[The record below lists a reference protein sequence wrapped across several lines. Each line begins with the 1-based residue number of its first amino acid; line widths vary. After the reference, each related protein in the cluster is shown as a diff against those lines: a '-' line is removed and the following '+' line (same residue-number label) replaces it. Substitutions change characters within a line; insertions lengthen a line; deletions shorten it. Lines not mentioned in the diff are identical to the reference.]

1 MGLKVRGTRQLFTA
15 PKGEKGDKGEDGNSF
30 TPKGQAYGHFD
41 SSDDFYD
48 ALDQGQLN
56 YAESFLVDDDE
67 GGTAKVYTIAIR
79 RIGVV
84 DAEDGDAYTI
94 VGTKHLWAA
103 TGHKWV
109 DFGEIQG
116 PPGENGQ
123 DGDDGHDAELYKLQL
138 TEGWARWEK
147 YGSGW
152 RLKCCIKGN
161 AWFIRGGT
169 QMSATSGTGYEEQR
183 IRIRY
188 NNNKQL
194 HFEPIAGDGSW
205 TDDVAGKYLEDDEYG
220 SSSVGQP
227 ECIIVELIGK
237 DISDHTQVLDA
248 LSIAIAWDGEPGGKG
263 GDGDPGPMGIPAG
276 AYNSSARYERTS
288 EIVPIVEHNG
298 EYWYPRNIGVL
309 TNSEPSANNNNWK
322 KAENFEVMF
331 VKILFAA
338 FAKLGEAIFHGNF
351 MFSQNGKV
359 NGAASNNYQ
368 LFSPSDPDNEGN
380 ASRFAPNLY
389 LNFLTGAARLAAGK
403 AKFNADGSGSL
414 AGDRIEWDNLGMK
427 LAGVLYKKKTVI
439 TLSNLSQYMTVVG
452 TFVENGETKNLYAL
466 DVLKAGTWIE
476 LNGIRPGVYFKL
488 PSMRWDGTYTE
499 AEKNLARSLVG
510 CSVIISTVDSN
521 ICGFRDTH
529 MRYYDVFDISGN
541 NRYTLDDDS
550 PNAHNMAFDYRYT
563 VYLECVLADV
573 KDSNG
578 WYREDIRWDA
588 KVVKENS

>member
-1 MGLKVRGTRQLFTA
+1 
-15 PKGEKGDKGEDGNSF
+15 
-30 TPKGQAYGHFD
+30 
-41 SSDDFYD
+41 
-48 ALDQGQLN
+48 
-56 YAESFLVDDDE
+56 
-67 GGTAKVYTIAIR
+67 
-79 RIGVV
+79 
-84 DAEDGDAYTI
+84 
-94 VGTKHLWAA
+94 
-103 TGHKWV
+103 
-109 DFGEIQG
+109 
-116 PPGENGQ
+116 
-123 DGDDGHDAELYKLQL
+123 
-138 TEGWARWEK
+138 
-147 YGSGW
+147 
-152 RLKCCIKGN
+152 
-161 AWFIRGGT
+161 
-169 QMSATSGTGYEEQR
+169 
-183 IRIRY
+183 
-188 NNNKQL
+188 
-194 HFEPIAGDGSW
+194 
-205 TDDVAGKYLEDDEYG
+205 
-220 SSSVGQP
+220 
-227 ECIIVELIGK
+227 
-237 DISDHTQVLDA
+237 LDA
-248 LSIAIAWDGEPGGKG
+248 LTIAIAWDGEPGGKG

-276 AYNSSARYERTS
+276 AYNSSARYERTRG
-288 EIVPIVEHNG
+288 IAPIVEHNG
-298 EYWYPRNIGVL
+298 EYWYPRNKGVL
-309 TNSEPSANNNNWK
+309 TNSEPSANNSNWK

-359 NGAASNNYQ
+359 NGADSNNYQ

-452 TFVENGETKNLYAL
+452 TFVENGETKYLYAL

-476 LNGIRPGVYFKL
+476 LNGIRPGVAFKL

-550 PNAHNMAFDYRYT
+550 PNAHNMIFDSRYT

>member
-1 MGLKVRGTRQLFTA
+1 MSLKVRGTRQLFTA

-41 SSDDFYD
+41 SPEDFETAVEHNLVTAGYK
-48 ALDQGQLN
+48 
-56 YAESFLVDDDE
+56 YLVDDRE
-67 GGTAKVYTIAIR
+67 GDYAMVYTKYGHG
-79 RIGVV
+79 IGTLTA
-84 DAEDGDAYTI
+84 DDGDAYTI

-103 TGHKWV
+103 TGNIWV

-123 DGDDGHDAELYKLQL
+123 NGEDGNDAELYRLQM
-138 TEGWARWEK
+138 TEAWARWEK
-147 YGSGW
+147 GDPTGW
-152 RLKCCIKGN
+152 ILKCSIKGN

-169 QMSATSGTGYEEQR
+169 QMAATSGSRYEEQR

-194 HFEPIAGDGSW
+194 HYEPIAGDGSW
-205 TDDVAGKYLEDDEYG
+205 TDGVAGKYLEDDEYG

-248 LSIAIAWDGEPGGKG
+248 LTIAIAWDGEPGGKG
-263 GDGDPGPMGIPAG
+263 NDGAPGPMGIPAG
-276 AYNSSARYERTS
+276 SYNSSAIYERTS

-298 EYWYPRNIGVL
+298 KYWYPRNIGVL
-309 TNSEPSANNNNWK
+309 TNSEPSSNNDWRLVDY
-322 KAENFEVMF
+322 FTVMF

-338 FAKLGEAIFHGNF
+338 FAKVGEAIFHGNF

-359 NGAASNNYQ
+359 NGADSNNYQ

-488 PSMRWDGTYTE
+488 PSMKWNGTYTE

-521 ICGFRDTH
+521 ICGFRYTH
-529 MRYYDVFDISGN
+529 MRFYENYTDINGN
-541 NRYTLDDDS
+541 RNYLDEDS
-550 PNAHNMAFDYRYT
+550 PNANQMVFDYRST
-563 VYLECVLADV
+563 VYLDCVMADV

-588 KVVKENS
+588 RLVRENS

>member
-1 MGLKVRGTRQLFTA
+1 MSLKVRGTRQLFTA

-41 SSDDFYD
+41 SSDDFND

-56 YAESFLVDDDE
+56 YNESFLVDDDE

-116 PPGENGQ
+116 PPGENGKP
-123 DGDDGHDAELYKLQL
+123 GDDGHDAELYKLQL

-147 YGSGW
+147 YDSGW

-248 LSIAIAWDGEPGGKG
+248 LTIAIAWDGEPGGKG

-276 AYNSSARYERTS
+276 TYNSSARYERTKS
-288 EIVPIVEHNG
+288 IAPIVENNG
-298 EYWYPRNIGVL
+298 KYWYLKNVGVI
-309 TNSEPSANNNNWK
+309 SGVEPSSDANSPWGLVP
-322 KAENFEVMF
+322 EFEVF
-331 VKILFAA
+331 FIKILFAA
-338 FAKLGEAIFHGNF
+338 FAKVGEAIFHGNF

-359 NGAASNNYQ
+359 NEAASNNYQ
-368 LFSPSDPDNEGN
+368 LFSPSDPDNEGS

-403 AKFNADGSGSL
+403 AKFFADGRGSL
-414 AGDRIEWDNLGMK
+414 AGGNLTWDALGNVTVTGFVRRSKTIITTENIEHYKRDDITS
-427 LAGVLYKKKTVI
+427 AVVLDFDKCGSFIQLNT
-439 TLSNLSQYMTVVG
+439 G
-452 TFVENGETKNLYAL
+452 TSGYFAL
-466 DVLKAGTWIE
+466 PL
-476 LNGIRPGVYFKL
+476 LCSGI
-488 PSMRWDGTYTE
+488 
-499 AEKNLARSLVG
+499 A
-510 CSVIISTVDSN
+510 
-521 ICGFRDTH
+521 
-529 MRYYDVFDISGN
+529 
-541 NRYTLDDDS
+541 NRYTSEQKDRIRS
-550 PNAHNMAFDYRYT
+550 FVGTKMMIHNNSGRSMTIVYKMWGSNAYQNSFTLYNG
-563 VYLECVLADV
+563 VCSELECVLEQD
-573 KDSNG
+573 DDETG
-578 WYREDIRWDA
+578 HEMIYW
-588 KVVKENS
+588 KVNRTVEPV